1 MSGIRQFFNVLLYP
15 KKASAETISG
25 LWIFRNSSADATAL
39 VGDVTQTVGSG
50 IFQEWRVNNTAVIRA
65 RSLLTIPGFFRT
77 DSNGYLAMGFEDLSN
92 FFYFDG
98 LLDKFVM
105 SGNTMIEGGQ
115 YLASNYYDLDLAGV
129 APGPATG
136 SKWRR
141 HLVSENGIPIPQSV
155 DPNGLV
161 IKESRDRFIVA
172 KNSTGSSISKGSAVA
187 LVGTASATPN
197 VILARANSTTTMPAA
212 GLALESISDG
222 AYGKILVSGQ
232 MGGLNT
238 GGFNVDDI
246 VYISHSTAGAF
257 KSSVPVH
264 PNFQQPF
271 AKVLVKDASAGI
283 IELIDNWYQGNS
295 LGSAQTSF
303 TIGDASSSS
312 IGLIYSAGSGRTLTL
327 RAIPTGVRTL
337 TLPDATDTLIGR
349 STTDTLINKTLT
361 GNIAANFSNS
371 GTITLPSTTD
381 TLVGRATTDTLTNKT
396 LTSPTIN
403 TPTITTPTI
412 TGSTTGEDAN
422 FNYPS
427 TMAYIRDDFTGNAT
441 TAGDYSWSTQASGA
455 GAAVSNVA
463 GEQNHPGIRRSST
476 GTTAAGYAGINNRL
490 TYIDPSG
497 SDVYESIVRLSA
509 NTGIILRLGLQDTFT
524 SADNA
529 DGYYFEF
536 DPATSANWRYVT
548 ANNSTRTKNSSSTA
562 VSAATWYR
570 LKIVVN
576 SANSSAQFFVNGSS
590 IGTNSTNLPVSG
602 RTFGIS
608 AILANDGV
616 STTNVDLDIDLIY
629 WYNKN
634 LTR

>member
-65 RSLLTIPGFFRT
+65 RSLVTIPGFFRT
-77 DSNGYLAMGFEDLSN
+77 DSNGYFAIGFEDLSN

-246 VYISHSTAGAF
+246 VYISDSTAGAF

-295 LGSAQTSF
+295 LGSAQTIF
-303 TIGDASSSS
+303 TIGDASSST
-312 IGLIYSAGSGRTLTL
+312 IALLFRAGSGRSTSL
-327 RAIPTGVRTL
+327 RAIPTGSRTL
-337 TLPDATDTLIGR
+337 TLPDSTDTLIGR
-349 STTDTLINKTLT
+349 STTDTLTNKTLT
-361 GNIAANFSNS
+361 GNVAANFSNS
-371 GTITLPSTTD
+371 GTITLPTGTD
-381 TLVGRATTDTLTNKT
+381 TLVARNTTDTLTNKT
-396 LTSPTIN
+396 LTAPIIGSGA
-403 TPTITTPTI
+403 TI
-412 TGSTTGEDAN
+412 TGSVTGEDAN

-427 TMAYIRDDFTGNAT
+427 TMGCIRDDFTGNST
-441 TAGDYSWSTQASGA
+441 TAGDYSWSSQASGA

-463 GEQNHPGIRRSST
+463 GEQNHPGIRRAST

-497 SDVYESIVRLSA
+497 SDNFEAIVRLSA
-509 NTGIILRLGLQDTFT
+509 NTGVVLRLGLQDTFT
-524 SADNA
+524 NADNT

-548 ANNSTRTKNSSSTA
+548 ANNSTRTKTSSSTA

-576 SANSSAQFFVNGSS
+576 SANSSVEFFVNGSS
-590 IGTNSTNLPVSG
+590 IGTTSTNLPASG

-616 STTNVDLDIDLIY
+616 STTSVDLDLDLIY
-629 WYNKN
+629 WYNRN